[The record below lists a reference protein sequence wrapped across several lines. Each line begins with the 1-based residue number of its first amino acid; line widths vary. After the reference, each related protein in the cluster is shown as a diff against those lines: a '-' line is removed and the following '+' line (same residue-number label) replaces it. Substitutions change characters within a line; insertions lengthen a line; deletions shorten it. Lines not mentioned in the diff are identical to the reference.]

1 MRTDNESLWEWA
13 ALGWEQRE
21 VRVIVYTGAGASVI
35 INIPESCQH
44 TDTTA
49 GTSSSS
55 YNYITFQLYL
65 IMRIKH
71 IFGLNIY
78 TNFTKSKII
87 QYGSTSVA
95 GLRQADVK
103 KRIKSNVD

>member
-1 MRTDNESLWEWA
+1 MSTLELEHLSSLTY
-13 ALGWEQRE
+13 QSH
-21 VRVIVYTGAGASVI
+21 VNTQIQIAG
-35 INIPESCQH
+35 N
-44 TDTTA
+44 
-49 GTSSSS
+49 SSSS